1 MRHGGLFPHVF
12 FAGALVYSTA
22 AWSQTPAVMSLAQAQ
37 QIALQ
42 NHPRIAS
49 ASFSA
54 EASRVA
60 VNEVR
65 SAYYPTLSANV
76 TGVGS
81 EHNSTLSAGFVTTS
95 SIYSRAAS
103 GVIANQLLTDF
114 GRTSS
119 LEQSAKL
126 RNASQNQNVT
136 NVRAQV
142 LLDVKEAYYAA
153 LGSEAVLKVAQATL
167 GLRRVTQRQVS
178 ALAQSALR
186 STVDVSFA
194 EVNVSQAELDLFRA
208 ENDAKASH
216 ARLSAALGYDHD
228 QPFSL
233 ADEPLP
239 PALNPDVDAL
249 TAEALRNRP
258 DLAALQLSRDALDRF
273 AEAEK
278 RLRNPTISAAAAA
291 GVAPVR
297 DPKIQETYSGAG
309 INVSIPVLNGGLF
322 KARREEAESRAAA
335 ASKDVQDLTVAISRD
350 VRVAWLDATDAFRRL
365 DVTARMVAE
374 ANEALRL
381 AQARYDNALGSI
393 VELNQAQL
401 NETSAE
407 IASASAKYDYLI
419 RRAALDYA
427 IGALR

>member
-1 MRHGGLFPHVF
+1 MRCGRAVVNAFVGSGMMCAATA
-12 FAGALVYSTA
+12 FA
-22 AWSQTPAVMSLAQAQ
+22 QPPAVMSLAQAQ

-49 ASFSA
+49 AA
-54 EASRVA
+54 LTADASKAA

-65 SAYYPTLSANV
+65 SAYYPTLSGNV
-76 TGVGS
+76 TGVGA
-81 EHNSTLSAGFVTTS
+81 EHNSTLSSGFVTTS
-95 SIYSRAAS
+95 SMYSRGATGVVAS
-103 GVIANQLLTDF
+103 QLLTDF

-119 LEQSAKL
+119 LEQTAKL

-136 NVRAQV
+136 NIRAQV
-142 LLDVKEAYYAA
+142 LVDVKEAYYAA
-153 LGSEAVLKVAQATL
+153 LAAESVLKVAQETL
-167 GLRRVTQRQVS
+167 NLRRVTLRQVR

-194 EVNVSQAELDLFRA
+194 EVNVSQAELDVFRA

-216 ARLSAALGYDHD
+216 ARLSAALGYDRD
-228 QPFSL
+228 QSFSL
-233 ADEPLP
+233 ADEGLP
-239 PALNPDVDAL
+239 PALNPDVDTL
-249 TAEALRNRP
+249 IAEALRDRP
-258 DLAALQLSRDALDRF
+258 DLAALQLSRDALERF

-278 RLRNPTISAAAAA
+278 RLRNPAITAAAAA

-297 DPKIQETYSGAG
+297 DPRIQETYSGAG
-309 INVSIPVLNGGLF
+309 ININIPVLNGGLF
-322 KARREEAESRAAA
+322 KARRQEAESHVAA
-335 ASKDVQDLTVAISRD
+335 ASKDVQDLSVEISRD
-350 VRVAWLDATDAFRRL
+350 VRIAWLDATDAFRRL

-393 VELNQAQL
+393 VELSQAQL
-401 NETSAE
+401 NQTSAE
-407 IASASAKYDYLI
+407 IASASAKYEYLS

>member
-1 MRHGGLFPHVF
+1 MC
-12 FAGALVYSTA
+12 AA
-22 AWSQTPAVMSLAQAQ
+22 AWAQTPAVISLAQAQ
-37 QIALQ
+37 QTALR

-49 ASFSA
+49 AALTA
-54 EASRVA
+54 EASRSA
-60 VNEVR
+60 LKEVR
-65 SAYYPTLSANV
+65 SAYYPTLSANI

-81 EHNSTLSAGFVTTS
+81 EHNSTLSTGFVTTS
-95 SIYSRAAS
+95 SIYSRAATGMVAS
-103 GVIANQLLTDF
+103 QLLTDF

-126 RNASQNQNVT
+126 RNASQNQNVINT
-136 NVRAQV
+136 RAQILIEV
-142 LLDVKEAYYAA
+142 QQAYYQA
-153 LGSEAVLKVAQATL
+153 LASDSVLKVAQATL
-167 GLRRVTQRQVS
+167 DLRRLTLRQVS

-216 ARLSAALGYDHD
+216 ARLSAAMGYDRD

-233 ADEPLP
+233 TDEPLP

-249 TAEALRNRP
+249 IAEALRQRP
-258 DLAALQLSRDALDRF
+258 DLLALQLNRDALGRF

-278 RLRNPTISAAAAA
+278 RLRNPTVSAAAVA

-297 DPKIQETYSGAG
+297 DERIQETYSGAG
-309 INVSIPVLNGGLF
+309 VNVNIPVLNGGLF
-322 KARREEAESRAAA
+322 KARREEADSRAAA
-335 ASKDVQDLTVAISRD
+335 ASKDVQDLSVQIARD
-350 VRVAWLDATDAFRRL
+350 VRVAWLDANDAFRRL

-401 NETSAE
+401 NQTSAE
-407 IASASAKYDYLI
+407 IASASAKYEYLS

-427 IGALR
+427 MGALR

>member
-1 MRHGGLFPHVF
+1 MRRERAVVRAFVGTGIMCATTA
-12 FAGALVYSTA
+12 FAQS
-22 AWSQTPAVMSLAQAQ
+22 PAVMSLAQAQ
-37 QIALQ
+37 QIAVQ
-42 NHPRIAS
+42 SHPRIAS
-49 ASFSA
+49 ASFIA
-54 EASRVA
+54 DASLAA
-60 VNEVR
+60 VKEVR
-65 SAYYPTLSANV
+65 SAYYPTLSGNV
-76 TGVGS
+76 TGVGA

-95 SIYSRAAS
+95 SMYSRGATGVVAS
-103 GVIANQLLTDF
+103 QLLTDF
-114 GRTSS
+114 GRVSS

-142 LLDVKEAYYAA
+142 LLNVKEAYYAA
-153 LGSEAVLKVAQATL
+153 LAAESVLKVAQAML
-167 GLRRVTQRQVS
+167 DLRRTTLRQVR

-208 ENDAKASH
+208 ENDARASH
-216 ARLSAALGYDHD
+216 ASLSAAMGYERD

-239 PALNPDVDAL
+239 PALNADVDAL
-249 TAEALRNRP
+249 IGEALRNRP
-258 DLAALQLSRDALDRF
+258 DLAALQLSRDALERF

-297 DPKIQETYSGAG
+297 DRRIQETYSGAG

-322 KARREEAESRAAA
+322 KARREEAESHATAVG
-335 ASKDVQDLTVAISRD
+335 KDVQVLSVQISRD
-350 VRVAWLDATDAFRRL
+350 VQVAWLDATDAFRRL

-393 VELNQAQL
+393 VELNQAEVNQ
-401 NETSAE
+401 TSAE
-407 IASASAKYDYLI
+407 ITSASAKYEYLS

-427 IGALR
+427 MGALR

>member
-1 MRHGGLFPHVF
+1 MGV
-12 FAGALVYSTA
+12 A
-22 AWSQTPAVMSLAQAQ
+22 AWAQTPPVISLPQAQ

-49 ASFSA
+49 AALTA

-65 SAYYPTLSANV
+65 SAYYPTLFGNI
-76 TGVGS
+76 TGAGA
-81 EHNSTLSAGFVTTS
+81 EHGSTLSAGFVTTS

-103 GVIANQLLTDF
+103 GVVASQLLTDF

-136 NVRAQV
+136 NIRAQV
-142 LLDVKEAYYAA
+142 LVDVKEAYYQA
-153 LGSEAVLKVAQATL
+153 LASDSVLKVAQATL
-167 GLRRVTQRQVS
+167 DLRRLTLRQVS

-208 ENDAKASH
+208 ENDARASH
-216 ARLSAALGYDHD
+216 ARLSAALGYDRD

-239 PALNPDVDAL
+239 PALNPDAESL
-249 TAEALRNRP
+249 IAEALRERP
-258 DLAALQLSRDALDRF
+258 DLLALQLNRDALGRF

-278 RLRNPTISAAAAA
+278 RLRNLTVSAAAAA

-297 DPKIQETYSGAG
+297 DPRIQETYSGAG
-309 INVSIPVLNGGLF
+309 INVNIPVLNGGLF

-335 ASKDVQDLTVAISRD
+335 ASKDVQDLSVLIARD
-350 VRVAWLDATDAFRRL
+350 VRVAWLDANDAFRRL

-401 NETSAE
+401 NQTSAE
-407 IASASAKYDYLI
+407 IASATAKYEYLG

-427 IGALR
+427 MGALR